1 MMDELNR
8 TDLSDDE
15 AVARWFDG
23 HISEVFVR
31 QDRRRLIGVPEA
43 SRDAFFGQITSW
55 ASVADGQPTFTIE
68 EVLDV
73 REDWLLL
80 CRLSIGF
87 PPGPLSE
94 QLQVLVYDPAVER
107 VVRMMS
113 FDPDALAEAH
123 AELDRVHAGTGAD
136 ET

>member
-8 TDLSDDE
+8 TDLNDDE
-15 AVARWFDG
+15 AVASWFDG
-23 HISEVFVR
+23 HISEAFVR

-43 SRDAFFGQITSW
+43 SRDEFFGQIKSW

-73 REDWLLL
+73 TGDWLLL

-107 VVRMMS
+107 VVRMVS
-113 FDPDALAEAH
+113 FDPDDLVDAH
-123 AELDRVHAGTGAD
+123 AELDRVHSGTEANG
-136 ET
+136 T